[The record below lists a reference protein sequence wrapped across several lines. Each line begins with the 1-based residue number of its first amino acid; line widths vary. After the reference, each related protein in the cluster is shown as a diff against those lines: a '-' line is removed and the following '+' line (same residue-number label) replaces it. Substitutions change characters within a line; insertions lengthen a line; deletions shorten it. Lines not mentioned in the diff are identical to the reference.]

1 MIPPLPRSIQGKFHI
16 MFAHARQLHLT
27 MHLMWTSAHRYDIF
41 FVDQLSTCIP
51 FLRMLCGKRVVFY
64 CHFPDKLLANGAYV
78 EDRPRKNVSILKCI
92 YRFPMDW
99 LEEVTT
105 SMCITACPEFTFT
118 GDLAQAD
125 LILANSKF
133 TARVTKSHFSS
144 LRHQLKV
151 VYPGINIAAYI
162 SPIDP
167 SDSDILQ
174 VAS

>member
-1 MIPPLPRSIQGKFHI
+1 
-16 MFAHARQLHLT
+16 
-27 MHLMWTSAHRYDIF
+27 
-41 FVDQLSTCIP
+41 
-51 FLRMLCGKRVVFY
+51 
-64 CHFPDKLLANGAYV
+64 
-78 EDRPRKNVSILKCI
+78 
-92 YRFPMDW
+92 MDW

-105 SMCITACPEFTFT
+105 SMCTTTCTEYTFT

-151 VYPGINIAAYI
+151 VYPGINLAAYI

-167 SDSDILQ
+167 SDPDILQ

>member
-1 MIPPLPRSIQGKFHI
+1 

-27 MHLMWTSAHRYDIF
+27 MHLMRTSARQFDIF

-51 FLRMLCGKRVVFY
+51 FLRMFCGKRVVFY

-78 EDRPRKNVSILKCI
+78 EGQRVRNISTLKTI

-105 SMCITACPEFTFT
+105 SMCDTTCPEFVFT

-125 LILANSKF
+125 IILANSQF
-133 TARVTKSHFSS
+133 TARVTRSHFSS
-144 LRHQLKV
+144 IKHQLKV
-151 VYPGINIAAYI
+151 VYPGINIAVYI
-162 SPIDP
+162 SPIDS
-167 SDSDILQ
+167 SDPNILQ